1 MRSDAPGTALEA
13 MRLPRLPFSGWPWR
27 SAWYLAAT
35 APVAALAF
43 GVLGV
48 PWLVLVVELVRGGFG
63 TADLVVPVVVGLA
76 LLAGLGPLAG
86 GPIAAAE
93 RRLLRIADRRP
104 LPALTARVR
113 VWARYADQGAWRE
126 AAYAFLL
133 PLLGVA
139 ALGVAVFALIA
150 AVFTASPVIL
160 ALQEPEGEVALV
172 FGTVVGVDATAPFAA
187 AGVLMLAALPY
198 LVTLLA
204 GVRAAMARALL
215 AAGPEEG
222 LAAELVEVSRSR
234 TRLADAFETE
244 RRRIER
250 DLHDG
255 AQQRLV
261 SLTLKLGLARL
272 DLPPESAAA
281 ASVGEAH
288 DQAKHLMAELRE
300 LIHGIRPQILTDL
313 GLGAALG
320 ELADAAAIPVDLDAR
335 LADRLPPQ
343 VETTAYFT
351 AAEAL
356 TNVIRHSGADRAA
369 IAARVEDAVLV
380 LEVRD
385 GGRGGADPA
394 AGTGLTGLADRVAVA
409 GGRMLLS
416 SPAGGP
422 TVLRVEL
429 PCANP

>member
-1 MRSDAPGTALEA
+1 MSNDAPGTALEA
-13 MRLPRLPFSGWPWR
+13 MRLARLPVSGWPWR
-27 SAWYLAAT
+27 SAWYLTAT
-35 APVAALAF
+35 APVAAFAF

-48 PWLVLVVELVRGGFG
+48 PWLVLVVGLVGGTAG
-63 TADLVVPVVVGLA
+63 TADLVVSGVVGLV
-76 LLAGLGPLAG
+76 LLAGLGPLVG
-86 GPIAAAE
+86 GPIGAAE

-104 LPALTARVR
+104 LPARAARVR
-113 VWARYADQGAWRE
+113 MWARYADQGAWRE

-133 PLLGVA
+133 PLLGA
-139 ALGVAVFALIA
+139 ATLGAAVFALIA
-150 AVFTASPVIL
+150 VVFTASPVIL

-172 FGTVVGVDATAPFAA
+172 FGTVVDVDETAPFAV
-187 AGVLMLAALPY
+187 AGVLMLVALPY

-204 GVRAAMARALL
+204 GVRAALARALL
-215 AAGPEEG
+215 ASGSEAA
-222 LAAELVEVSRSR
+222 LAAELIEVSRSR
-234 TRLADAFETE
+234 TRLADAFESE

-272 DLPPESAAA
+272 DLPPDSPAA

-320 ELADAAAIPVDLDAR
+320 ELADAAAIPVDLDVR
-335 LADRLPPQ
+335 LEDRPSAL

-356 TNVIRHSGADRAA
+356 TNVIRHSGAEAAA
-369 IAARVEDAVLV
+369 ISTRVEDGVLV

-385 GGRGGADPA
+385 DGRGGADPA
-394 AGTGLTGLADRVAVA
+394 AGTGLTGLADRAAVA

-429 PCANP
+429 PCEKP